1 MERVTFL
8 IEQSNER
15 LACLLNPESLVIKR
29 IAGVRKRSLSE
40 SPLACTG
47 QSDTPLQFTGG
58 GQTLYQFDLL
68 FDLSVAGST
77 IETKNVRKLT
87 APLWDLSENRYN
99 KTSSAYL
106 PVVRFI
112 WGKSWNVPGII
123 TAVAERL
130 EAFSPEGE
138 PGRSWL
144 RMKMV
149 RISEQQTNEAGVEFG
164 DSGKGNAILSPESLM
179 PLTNLQ
185 QSGPSGVSSN
195 VATNIFSE
203 RNDLAA
209 YLKFGDS
216 FRWREIIDEEINKI
230 SQRETPY
237 EKLGAQ

>member
-29 IAGVRKRSLSE
+29 IAGVRKRSLFE
-40 SPLACTG
+40 SPLACAG
-47 QSDTPLQFTGG
+47 QSDPPLQFTGG

-87 APLWDLSENRYN
+87 APLWDLSENKYN
-99 KTSSAYL
+99 VTNSAYL

-112 WGKSWNVPGII
+112 WGKCWNVPGII

-149 RISEQQTNEAGVEFG
+149 RISEQQISEAGDEFG
-164 DSGKGNAILSPESLM
+164 NSGTGNTILPPESLM
-179 PLTNLQ
+179 PFTSLQ
-185 QSGPSGVSSN
+185 QSSSGGASSN
-195 VATNIFSE
+195 VATDIFSE

-209 YLKFGDS
+209 YLKFGDP
-216 FRWREIIDEEINKI
+216 FRWREIIDGEIN
-230 SQRETPY
+230 ETLQMGTTY
-237 EKLGAQ
+237 

>member
-15 LACLLNPESLVIKR
+15 LACLLNPENLVIKR
-29 IAGVRKRSLSE
+29 ISGVRKRSLSE
-40 SPLACTG
+40 SPMTCSG

-68 FDLSVAGST
+68 FDLSVVGST
-77 IETKNVRKLT
+77 IETKNIRKLT
-87 APLWDLSENRYN
+87 APLWDLSENKYN

-112 WGKSWNVPGII
+112 WGKCWNVPGVI

-149 RISEQQTNEAGVEFG
+149 RISEEQTSEAEVELG
-164 DSGKGNAILSPESLM
+164 DSGTGNTILSPESLM
-179 PLTNLQ
+179 PFTSLQ
-185 QSGPSGVSSN
+185 QSSSGSASSN
-195 VATNIFSE
+195 EATDIFSE
-203 RNDLAA
+203 RNDLSA
-209 YLKFGDS
+209 YLKFGNQ
-216 FRWREIIDEEINKI
+216 FRWREIIDGEINKT
-230 SQRETPY
+230 SQMETTY
-237 EKLGAQ
+237 LETGY